1 MLLTK
6 LEVFKNFIYKQKKK
20 KKKKKKLI
28 KSRGFN
34 IKNKILSYDFVIFQ
48 SF

>member
-6 LEVFKNFIYKQKKK
+6 LEVFKNLIFKLKK